1 MSVGVWIKAA
11 RLRTLPLAIAG
22 IVSGNWM
29 AYVETGHINKSI
41 LGWSLL
47 TAVLLQVLS
56 NFANDYGDF
65 VNGADTDERTDR
77 MMASGK
83 ISIAQM
89 KQAILILIIGTLIS
103 GITLLGIGIGFF
115 SFTFFIM
122 LLLGIGGILAAYF
135 YTAGKNP
142 YGYIGLGDVSVFLF
156 FGYLAVGGTYYLQTT
171 TLTSPVWW
179 VATAIGCLSVGVLNV
194 NNMRDISSD
203 SSKNKIT
210 VAVKLGF
217 KNAWFY
223 QLFLICT
230 AVACFLMYVYCNSI
244 HATQFMF
251 LIFTPLLIKHLQQ
264 LKKAEGKERVV
275 FNQQLKML
283 SLLTLMISIAFCFS
297 QAIVN

>member
-1 MSVGVWIKAA
+1 
-11 RLRTLPLAIAG
+11 
-22 IVSGNWM
+22 M